1 MRGSKPAKQTS
12 PFDVLDRRKTVENVD
27 HWVEMAISTFSITRS
42 RLNLEENGKSYEN
55 EDIDLININF
65 PPADC

>member
-1 MRGSKPAKQTS
+1 MRGEGG
-12 PFDVLDRRKTVENVD
+12 VRREGTKRDET
-27 HWVEMAISTFSITRS
+27 
-42 RLNLEENGKSYEN
+42 LENGKSYEN

>member
-1 MRGSKPAKQTS
+1 MQNCKVFNNLDGRNCFKKDEEAWENYMRGEGG
-12 PFDVLDRRKTVENVD
+12 VRREGTKRDET
-27 HWVEMAISTFSITRS
+27 
-42 RLNLEENGKSYEN
+42 LENGKSYEN